1 MAGNESVELS
11 EERRKEVFAALVEA
25 QDQEMGVVQSRQLIG
40 ERYGLTDAQIRQ
52 IEREGMDQQWPPL

>member
-40 ERYGLTDAQIRQ
+40 ERYGLTDAQIRE